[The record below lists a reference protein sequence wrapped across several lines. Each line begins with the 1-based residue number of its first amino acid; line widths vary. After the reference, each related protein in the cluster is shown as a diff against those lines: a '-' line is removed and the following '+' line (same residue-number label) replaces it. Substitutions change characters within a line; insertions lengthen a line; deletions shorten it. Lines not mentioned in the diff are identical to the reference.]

1 MNKIERFPLNKIR
14 YLDGTRLRNAILAGI
29 SHLEQYQDY
38 LNKINVFP
46 VPDGDTGTNMF
57 LTMRQVSCALIEAPD
72 KSIAIVSSQVAEG
85 ALTGA
90 QGNSGAILAQFFHGF
105 AQGARGKWQLTTR
118 AFANAVQT
126 AHEASR
132 SALANPKDGTILSV
146 INDWADYVHKTAQ
159 KTEDFVVLLKNSLI
173 KARES
178 LAETQKKLE
187 VLKKAGVVD
196 AGAQGFVHL
205 LEGIVNF
212 IDKGKI
218 KRIVS
223 RISSEKTAAP
233 PVQIKEI
240 ISTAKFRY
248 CTECIVTGETIDHH
262 QIKKRLLE
270 LGDSLIIAGG
280 AGRIRVHIHTD
291 SPGTVFDVLASYGEI
306 SAQKIDDMIRQQQ
319 EAFPSSGMAGVT
331 SAAAVERIA
340 IVTDSSCDLPHHL
353 ITQHHIHMIPLKLI
367 FGMQTFL
374 DKVQISPGEFYEKL
388 TTAVEHPKTSQ
399 PATEDIRQI
408 YDSLIPKYD
417 RILSIHLPRVVS
429 GTFQAIEHAAREFEK
444 DKIVCI
450 DGKNISCALGL
461 AVLEAAEAIREG
473 LPLDE
478 IIRRIHEAIEN
489 IHIFITLPTLKY
501 VVKGGRLSKPK
512 GFIGKILHLNP
523 IVSLDREGRV
533 ILAAKAIGEKN
544 ALAKSIKMAV
554 KQARQ
559 YKEIKLMVAHANAY
573 SKAEKLAAELAGLF
587 HIDGEIPIVEAAPV
601 LGVHAGPGTV
611 GFAFIGYK

>member
-1 MNKIERFPLNKIR
+1 MNKVKKFPLNKIR
-14 YLDGTRLRNAILAGI
+14 YLDGARLRRAILAGI

-57 LTMRQVSCALIEAPD
+57 LTMRQVSCALVGVPN

-105 AQGARGKWQLTTR
+105 AEGARGKWQLTTR

-126 AHEASR
+126 AHQASR

-212 IDKGKI
+212 IDRGKI
-218 KRIVS
+218 KRIVD
-223 RISSEKTAAP
+223 RFSSEKPAAQ
-233 PVQIKEI
+233 PVQVKEI
-240 ISTAKFRY
+240 ISGVNFRY
-248 CTECIVTGETIDHH
+248 CTECIVNGKLIDHL
-262 QIKKRLLE
+262 QIKTRLMDV
-270 LGDSLIIAGG
+270 GDSLIVAGG
-280 AGRIRVHIHTD
+280 AKRIRVHIHTD
-291 SPGTVFDVLASYGEI
+291 SPDTVFDILASYGEI
-306 SAQKIDDMIRQQQ
+306 SAQKIDDMMRQQQ
-319 EAFPSSGMAGVT
+319 EAFPSSGISDSAG
-331 SAAAVERIA
+331 VERIA
-340 IVTDSSCDLPHHL
+340 IVTDSSCDIPHHL
-353 ITQHHIHMIPLKLI
+353 ITQHHIQMIPLKLI
-367 FGMQTFL
+367 FGTQTFL

-388 TTAVEHPKTSQ
+388 TTVEEHPKTSQ
-399 PATEDIRQI
+399 PASEDIKQI

-429 GTFQAIEHAAREFEK
+429 GTFQAIEHAARKYEG
-444 DKIVCI
+444 DKIICI

-461 AVLEAAEAIREG
+461 AVLEAAAAIQEG
-473 LPLDE
+473 LPLDKV
-478 IIRRIHEAIEN
+478 IQRTQEAVDN
-489 IHIFITLPTLKY
+489 IHIFIILPTLKY

-523 IVSLDREGRV
+523 VVSIDREGHVV
-533 ILAAKAIGEKN
+533 IAAKAIGEKN
-544 ALAKSIKMAV
+544 ALAKSLKMAL
-554 KQARQ
+554 KKARQ
-559 YKEIKLMVAHANAY
+559 YKEIKLMVAHVNAY
-573 SKAEKLAAELAGLF
+573 SKAEKLAAELSGLF
-587 HIDGEIPIVEAAPV
+587 DISGEIPILEAAPV
-601 LGVHAGPGTV
+601 LGVHGGPGTV